1 MKRLS
6 LISVF
11 LMVCA
16 MMCAGPVSK
25 ESARKI
31 AEEFLTRKASSHGM
45 RRAARMQAAEPLQW
59 NAQPSEASMY
69 LFNAADGNGFVIVS
83 GDDRTEPILGYSDT
97 GSIDTENMPQ
107 NMRSWLQHYADEIA
121 IIQKYNL
128 RNVRRSVAT
137 CGPAIEKQLTCLWD
151 QDAPYNLLCPM
162 VEQYKDEACTIT
174 YKPAGQ
180 AVTGCAATAL
190 AQVLYMHQDATVLLR
205 DIEARKDV
213 VHNSISRES
222 GEMVWQKFSDS
233 AIPAGTKI
241 DWANIHPTYKGVEG
255 LSDDEKLAISTLM
268 HVCGGAMNMIYGL
281 GDEFEGS
288 TAMGEDGVKAACFYL
303 GYDHAAAHFQ
313 DCYPYQEW
321 LQLLYDELKVAKAVY
336 FGGVS
341 SGSGHAFVIDGY
353 DKEDLFHIN
362 WGWSG
367 VANEAPDNGGYYRLN
382 SLLPSDQGYGG
393 SLFNDGFRMGQ
404 IFGTGIYPGAPSPT
418 PMLYVSKFRTG
429 SKEITKENGKFSIP
443 DVEMILYNMSLPL
456 LPIRLGFII
465 QGQQGQKVDAM
476 PDIIPIALGQNVGGT
491 SPYETDG
498 LTDGE
503 YLLYPCFQVMDT
515 EDWIPC
521 QGYERLCLKL
531 KVADDKMSIEN
542 VAPYTLTCTETD
554 AKAEYLTGED
564 VMVNATIKVEY
575 GDLHEMINLN
585 MAALDEE
592 GNTIGTMPC
601 GREMYYVEAD
611 GTFDVKY
618 AIGSSLPEGRYRLF
632 VSSNMLEVE
641 GTVCTF
647 TVTNAPTGIHTV
659 RSVTDRTDK
668 FEYNLKGQRT
678 DGTYK
683 GITIRNG
690 KKIINR

>member
-1 MKRLS
+1 M
-6 LISVF
+6 I
-11 LMVCA
+11 CA
-16 MMCAGPVSK
+16 NPISK
-25 ESARKI
+25 ESAQKI
-31 AEEFLTRKASSHGM
+31 AEEFMTQKAASRGVK
-45 RRAARMQAAEPLQW
+45 RAARMQAVKALQW
-59 NAQPSEASMY
+59 NVQTSDTSLY
-69 LFNAADGNGFVIVS
+69 LFNASDGNGFVIVS
-83 GDDRTEPILGYSDT
+83 GDDRTEPILGYSDIGT
-97 GSIDTENMPQ
+97 IDTENIPQ

-137 CGPAIEKQLTCLWD
+137 CGPAIEKQLTCLWN
-151 QDAPYNLLCPM
+151 QGAPYNLLCPM

-233 AIPAGTKI
+233 AIPAGTAI
-241 DWANIHPTYKGVEG
+241 DWANIRPMYNGEEE
-255 LSDDEKLAISTLM
+255 LNDDEKLAISNLM

-367 VANEAPDNGGYYRLN
+367 VANEAPDNGGYY
-382 SLLPSDQGYGG
+382 
-393 SLFNDGFRMGQ
+393 
-404 IFGTGIYPGAPSPT
+404 
-418 PMLYVSKFRTG
+418 
-429 SKEITKENGKFSIP
+429 
-443 DVEMILYNMSLPL
+443 
-456 LPIRLGFII
+456 
-465 QGQQGQKVDAM
+465 
-476 PDIIPIALGQNVGGT
+476 
-491 SPYETDG
+491 
-498 LTDGE
+498 
-503 YLLYPCFQVMDT
+503 
-515 EDWIPC
+515 
-521 QGYERLCLKL
+521 
-531 KVADDKMSIEN
+531 
-542 VAPYTLTCTETD
+542 
-554 AKAEYLTGED
+554 
-564 VMVNATIKVEY
+564 
-575 GDLHEMINLN
+575 HLN